1 MQVIEV
7 VDSGQPEQVTNDYKD
22 LNIGSIFVLLIPNID
37 IMSTEKRVQ
46 SFAYRKYDTIDS
58 LESHYGLLL
67 KKAEEQL
74 DHAYAPYS
82 NFHVGAAVQLID
94 GTIYGGSNQENAS
107 YPLCMCAERVAL
119 YNAAVHSPGIAPE
132 TIAITVRKHNG
143 PDQTPVSPCGA
154 CRQVIAEN
162 EFRFNRPVRLIL
174 GSSTSSIFVIDSISD
189 ILPFGFNQT
198 YL

>member
-1 MQVIEV
+1 
-7 VDSGQPEQVTNDYKD
+7 
-22 LNIGSIFVLLIPNID
+22 
-37 IMSTEKRVQ
+37 MSAETRLQK
-46 SFAYRKYDTIDS
+46 FAYRKYDSVES
-58 LESHYGLLL
+58 LESDYRSLL

-119 YNAAVHSPGIAPE
+119 YNAAVHSPGIAPDI
-132 TIAITVRKHNG
+132 IAITVRKHNG
-143 PDQTPVSPCGA
+143 SDQTPVSPCGA

-162 EFRFNRPVRLIL
+162 EFRFNRPVKLIL
-174 GSSTSSIFVIDSISD
+174 GSSTSSIFFIDSISD